1 MVAHWLQMD
10 REHANSTSPLLV
22 GPQGCRKST
31 FCQGLLPPELRPY
44 FVDGI
49 DLGSRKDAEM
59 ALSRFALIN
68 LDEFDSIPASR
79 QPYLKNL
86 LQKAKVTLRKPY
98 GESIEEMR
106 RFASFIAT
114 SNTFA
119 LLTDTTG
126 SRRFIGVEVK
136 GMIRI
141 EPIDYPQLYAQ
152 AVGALREGERY
163 WFTPEEEVLLNR
175 NNRMFEKRPLL
186 EELFLHYFRIPEE
199 EEGCEPLS
207 APEILMTISKQ
218 SKIDLTE
225 TKLRLFGQLMQK
237 YNVRKKMKKDRKYY
251 YVIPETEEPGADV
264 PVG

>member
-1 MVAHWLQMD
+1 
-10 REHANSTSPLLV
+10 
-22 GPQGCRKST
+22 
-31 FCQGLLPPELRPY
+31 
-44 FVDGI
+44 
-49 DLGSRKDAEM
+49 M
-59 ALSRFALIN
+59 ALNRFALIN

-98 GESIEEMR
+98 GESMEEMR

-114 SNTFA
+114 SNTFS

-126 SRRFIGVEVK
+126 SPPFLSGVEVK

-152 AVGALREGERY
+152 AVSALREGERY

-175 NNRMFEKRPLL
+175 NNRMFEKAAFAGRVVPPL
-186 EELFLHYFRIPEE
+186 FPYPEE
-199 EEGCEPLS
+199 EEVCEPLS

-225 TKLRLFGQLMQK
+225 QS
-237 YNVRKKMKKDRKYY
+237 
-251 YVIPETEEPGADV
+251 
-264 PVG
+264 

>member
-22 GPQGCRKST
+22 GPQGCRKSS
-31 FCQGLLPPELRPY
+31 FCQSLLPPELRSY
-44 FVDGI
+44 YVDGI

-59 ALSRFALIN
+59 ALNRFALIN

-98 GESIEEMR
+98 GESMEEMR

-114 SNTFA
+114 SNTFS

-152 AVGALREGERY
+152 AVSALREGKRY

-199 EEGCEPLS
+199 EEVCEPLS

-264 PVG
+264 SVG

>member
-1 MVAHWLQMD
+1 M
-10 REHANSTSPLLV
+10 
-22 GPQGCRKST
+22 
-31 FCQGLLPPELRPY
+31 
-44 FVDGI
+44 
-49 DLGSRKDAEM
+49 
-59 ALSRFALIN
+59 
-68 LDEFDSIPASR
+68 
-79 QPYLKNL
+79 
-86 LQKAKVTLRKPY
+86 TLRKPY
-98 GESIEEMR
+98 GESMEEMR

-114 SNTFA
+114 SNTFS

-152 AVGALREGERY
+152 AVSALREGERY

-199 EEGCEPLS
+199 EEVCEPLS

-218 SKIDLTE
+218 SKISYIDRTSYRYSYRFIE
-225 TKLRLFGQLMQK
+225 CNTKHFTCFDRSSGLRS
-237 YNVRKKMKKDRKYY
+237 
-251 YVIPETEEPGADV
+251 
-264 PVG
+264 